1 VEIGEKL
8 GQPPVPPVHPNR
20 VSFIVWQRFVHN
32 PWRKTLDDL
41 LKVLEGSE
49 IYNFPI
55 HNFVH
60 FYSTFWSYACSN
72 RDAGK

>member
-1 VEIGEKL
+1 VEIGGKL
-8 GQPPVPPVHPNR
+8 DRLSVPLVYR
-20 VSFIVWQRFVHN
+20 GMAAFQVGTTFLQN
-32 PWRKTLDDL
+32 PLRKTLDDL
-41 LKVLEGSE
+41 VKVVEGSE

-55 HNFVH
+55 HRLGH